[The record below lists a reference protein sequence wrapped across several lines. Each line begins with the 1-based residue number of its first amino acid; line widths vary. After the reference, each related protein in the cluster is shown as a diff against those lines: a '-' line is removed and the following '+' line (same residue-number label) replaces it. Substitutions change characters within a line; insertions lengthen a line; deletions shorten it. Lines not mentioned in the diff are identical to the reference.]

1 MNINDLLK
9 IAIEREASDLHL
21 KVGNHPIIRVHGELI
36 SLVELKRLVP
46 EDTIAMAYSIMNNQ
60 QKEKFKKNMEID
72 MAYSVP
78 GLGRFRCNIFYQRGA
93 IGLVLRIIP
102 SKIRTIRELILP
114 PVLEEICMEKRG
126 LVLVTGTT
134 GSGKTTTLAAMI
146 DYINTNRVEHIITI
160 EDPIEYLHRDKKSLV
175 NQREV
180 GVDTESFATALRS
193 ALREDPDVILVG
205 EMRDYET
212 IETAIVAAETGHLVL
227 STLHTLDAPETINR
241 IISVFPPYHHKQ
253 IRIQLASVLKA
264 VISMRLLPRAD
275 GNGRVPAVE
284 VMITT
289 PFIRDCII
297 NKEKTHLIREAIKQ
311 GVSQYGMQTFDQS
324 LFKLYESKLI
334 TLEEALKWASN
345 PDELKLKVMGIQSAS
360 EMTLEEM
367 EKKMAAIKDI
377 KRESSEIVIDEE

>member
-1 MNINDLLK
+1 MNINDLLR

-36 SLVELKRLVP
+36 PLVELKRLVP
-46 EDTIAMAYSIMNNQ
+46 EDTIAMAYSIMNTQ
-60 QKEKFKKNMEID
+60 QKEKFKRQMEVD

-102 SKIRTIRELILP
+102 SKIRTIRELLLP
-114 PVLEEICMEKRG
+114 LVLEDICMEKRG

-134 GSGKTTTLAAMI
+134 GSGKTTTLSAMI
-146 DYINTNRVEHIITI
+146 DYINTHRVEHIITI
-160 EDPIEYLHRDKKSLV
+160 EDPIEYLHRDKKSIV

-253 IRIQLASVLKA
+253 VRIQLASVLKA

-324 LFKLYESKLI
+324 LYKLYEAKLI

-345 PDELKLKVMGIQSAS
+345 PDELKLKIMGIQSAS
-360 EMTLEEM
+360 EMTIEEM
-367 EKKMAAIKDI
+367 EKKMATLKDI
-377 KRESSEIVIDEE
+377 KGTPVDLGLDEE

>member
-1 MNINDLLK
+1 MNINDLLR

-36 SLVELKRLVP
+36 PLVELKRLVP

-60 QKEKFKKNMEID
+60 QKEKFKKQMEID

-93 IGLVLRIIP
+93 IGIVLRIIP
-102 SKIRTIRELILP
+102 SKIRTIRELLLP
-114 PVLEEICMEKRG
+114 PVLEDICMEKRG

-146 DYINTNRVEHIITI
+146 DYINTHRVEHIITI
-160 EDPIEYLHRDKKSLV
+160 EDPIEYLHRDKKSIV

-253 IRIQLASVLKA
+253 VRIQLASVLKA

-324 LFKLYESKLI
+324 LFKLYEAKLI

-345 PDELKLKVMGIQSAS
+345 PDELKLKIMGIQSAS
-360 EMTLEEM
+360 EMTIEEM
-367 EKKMAAIKDI
+367 EKKMATFKDI
-377 KRESSEIVIDEE
+377 KSSPVDLGLDEE

>member
-1 MNINDLLK
+1 MNINDLLR

-36 SLVELKRLVP
+36 PLVELKRLVP

-60 QKEKFKKNMEID
+60 QKEKFKRQMEID

-102 SKIRTIRELILP
+102 SKIRTIRELLLP

-146 DYINTNRVEHIITI
+146 DYINTHRVEHIITI
-160 EDPIEYLHRDKKSLV
+160 EDPIEYLHRDKKSIV

-253 IRIQLASVLKA
+253 VRIQLASVLKA

-324 LFKLYESKLI
+324 LFKLYEAKLI

-345 PDELKLKVMGIQSAS
+345 PDELKLRIMGIQSAK
-360 EMTLEEM
+360 EMTIEEM
-367 EKKMAAIKDI
+367 EKKMATFKDI
-377 KRESSEIVIDEE
+377 KSSPVDLGLDEE

>member
-1 MNINDLLK
+1 MNINDLLR
-9 IAIEREASDLHL
+9 IASERNASDLHL

-36 SLVELKRLVP
+36 PLVELKRLVP

-102 SKIRTIRELILP
+102 SKIKTIRELLLP

-134 GSGKTTTLAAMI
+134 GSGKTTTLSAMI
-146 DYINTNRVEHIITI
+146 DYINTHRVEHIITI
-160 EDPIEYLHRDKKSLV
+160 EDPIEYLHRDKKSIV

-180 GVDTESFATALRS
+180 GVDTESFAVALRS

-212 IETAIVAAETGHLVL
+212 IETAIVAAETGHIVL

-241 IISVFPPYHHKQ
+241 VISVFPPYHHKQ
-253 IRIQLASVLKA
+253 VRIQLASVLKA

-324 LFKLYESKLI
+324 LFRLYEAKLI

-345 PDELKLKVMGIQSAS
+345 PDELKLRIMGIQSAS
-360 EMTLEEM
+360 EMTIEEM
-367 EKKMAAIKDI
+367 EKKMATIKDI
-377 KRESSEIVIDEE
+377 ESSPVGLGLDEE

>member
-1 MNINDLLK
+1 MNINDLLR

-36 SLVELKRLVP
+36 PLVELKRLVP

-102 SKIRTIRELILP
+102 SKIRTIRELLLP

-134 GSGKTTTLAAMI
+134 GSGKTTTLSAMI
-146 DYINTNRVEHIITI
+146 DYINTHRVEHIITI
-160 EDPIEYLHRDKKSLV
+160 EDPIEYLHRDKKSIV

-180 GVDTESFATALRS
+180 GVDTESFAVALRS

-253 IRIQLASVLKA
+253 VRIQLASVLKA

-275 GNGRVPAVE
+275 GKGRVPAVE

-324 LFKLYESKLI
+324 LFKLYEAKLI

-345 PDELKLKVMGIQSAS
+345 PDELRLKVMGIQSAS
-360 EMTLEEM
+360 EMTIEEM
-367 EKKMAAIKDI
+367 EKKMATIKDVG
-377 KRESSEIVIDEE
+377 SSPVDLGLDEE

>member
-1 MNINDLLK
+1 MNINDLLR

-36 SLVELKRLVP
+36 PLVELKRLVP

-102 SKIRTIRELILP
+102 SKIRTIRELLLP

-146 DYINTNRVEHIITI
+146 DYINTHRVEHIITI
-160 EDPIEYLHRDKKSLV
+160 EDPIEYLHRDKKSIV

-253 IRIQLASVLKA
+253 VRIQLASVLKA

-324 LFKLYESKLI
+324 LFKLYEAKLI

-345 PDELKLKVMGIQSAS
+345 PDELRLKIMGIQSAS
-360 EMTLEEM
+360 EMTIEEM
-367 EKKMAAIKDI
+367 EKKMASLKDI
-377 KRESSEIVIDEE
+377 KSTPVDLGLDEE

>member
-1 MNINDLLK
+1 MNINDLLR
-9 IAIEREASDLHL
+9 IAIERDASDLHL

-36 SLVELKRLVP
+36 PLFELKRLVP

-102 SKIRTIRELILP
+102 SKIKTIRELLLP

-134 GSGKTTTLAAMI
+134 GSGKTTTLSAMI
-146 DYINTNRVEHIITI
+146 DYINTHRVEHIITI
-160 EDPIEYLHRDKKSLV
+160 EDPIEYLHRDKKSIV

-180 GVDTESFATALRS
+180 GVDTESFAVALRS

-241 IISVFPPYHHKQ
+241 VISVFPPYHHKQ
-253 IRIQLASVLKA
+253 VRIQLASVLKS

-284 VMITT
+284 VMIAT

-324 LFKLYESKLI
+324 LLRLYEAKLI

-345 PDELKLKVMGIQSAS
+345 PDELKLRIMGIQSAS
-360 EMTLEEM
+360 EMTIEEM
-367 EKKMAAIKDI
+367 EKKMATIKDVG
-377 KRESSEIVIDEE
+377 SSPVDIGLDEE

>member
-1 MNINDLLK
+1 MNINDLLR
-9 IAIEREASDLHL
+9 IAIERDASDLHL

-36 SLVELKRLVP
+36 PLVELKRLVP

-60 QKEKFKKNMEID
+60 QKEKFKRNMEID

-102 SKIRTIRELILP
+102 SKIRTIRELLLP
-114 PVLEEICMEKRG
+114 SVLEEICMEKRG

-134 GSGKTTTLAAMI
+134 GSGKTTTLAGMI
-146 DYINTNRVEHIITI
+146 DYINTHRVEHIITI
-160 EDPIEYLHRDKKSLV
+160 EDPIEYLHRDKKSIV

-180 GVDTESFATALRS
+180 GVDTESFAVALRS

-227 STLHTLDAPETINR
+227 STLHTLDAPETVNR

-253 IRIQLASVLKA
+253 VRIQLASVLKG

-275 GNGRVPAVE
+275 RDGRVPAVE

-324 LFKLYESKLI
+324 LFKLYEAKLI

-345 PDELKLKVMGIQSAS
+345 PDELKLKIMGIQSAS
-360 EMTLEEM
+360 EMTIEEM
-367 EKKMAAIKDI
+367 EKKMETIKDI
-377 KRESSEIVIDEE
+377 KSSPVDLGLDEE

>member
-1 MNINDLLK
+1 MNINDLLR
-9 IAIEREASDLHL
+9 IASERNASDLHL

-36 SLVELKRLVP
+36 PLVELKRLVP

-102 SKIRTIRELILP
+102 SKIKTIRELLLP

-134 GSGKTTTLAAMI
+134 GSGKTTTLSAMI
-146 DYINTNRVEHIITI
+146 DYINTHRVEHIITI
-160 EDPIEYLHRDKKSLV
+160 EDPIEYLHRDKKSIV

-180 GVDTESFATALRS
+180 GVDTESFAVALRS

-212 IETAIVAAETGHLVL
+212 IETAIVAAETGHIVL

-241 IISVFPPYHHKQ
+241 VISVFPPYHHKQ
-253 IRIQLASVLKA
+253 VRIQLASVLKA

-324 LFKLYESKLI
+324 LFRLYEAKLI

-345 PDELKLKVMGIQSAS
+345 PDELKLKIMGIQSAS
-360 EMTLEEM
+360 EMTIEEM
-367 EKKMAAIKDI
+367 EKKMATIKDI
-377 KRESSEIVIDEE
+377 ESSPVGLGLDEE

>member
-1 MNINDLLK
+1 MNINDLLR
-9 IAIEREASDLHL
+9 IAIERDASDLHL

-36 SLVELKRLVP
+36 PLLELKRLVP
-46 EDTIAMAYSIMNNQ
+46 EDTIAMAYSIMNTQ
-60 QKEKFKKNMEID
+60 QKEKFKRNMEID

-102 SKIRTIRELILP
+102 SKIRTIRELLLP

-134 GSGKTTTLAAMI
+134 GSGKTTTLSAMI
-146 DYINTNRVEHIITI
+146 DFINTHRVEHIITI
-160 EDPIEYLHRDKKSLV
+160 EDPIEYLHRDKKSIV

-227 STLHTLDAPETINR
+227 STLHTLDAPETVNR

-253 IRIQLASVLKA
+253 VRIQLASVLKA

-324 LFKLYESKLI
+324 LFKLYEAKFI

-345 PDELKLKVMGIQSAS
+345 PDEFKLKIMGIQSAS
-360 EMTLEEM
+360 EMTIEEM
-367 EKKMAAIKDI
+367 EKKMATLKEIKSGPADLGL
-377 KRESSEIVIDEE
+377 DEE